1 MQLKTFILYSICW
14 NLIIKFLKKI
24 MADLRASEVSAVDR
38 VKIKFIMIGNASVG
52 KTSYHKCRVVNR
64 RVASRYSTFAT

>member
-1 MQLKTFILYSICW
+1 M
-14 NLIIKFLKKI
+14 KKH
-24 MADLRASEVSAVDR
+24 REPT
-38 VKIKFIMIGNASVG
+38 SVG